1 MSRIAKKYSSSR
13 YSHTSLRRSSSHPRG
28 GSMRTTADALACTC
42 IGVADCEGAVT
53 VAIKLGAA
61 TFATGLVE
69 CQLDYQNS
77 SRRERNGAV
86 ERGGLYPE
94 PRRAAAFAAAVALH
108 VLRRSTN
115 LANSSLPLPRDAIQ
129 QDSRRGLFFHLIDV
143 AVFDLA
149 H

>member
-1 MSRIAKKYSSSR
+1 MLLHRCGGLR
-13 YSHTSLRRSSSHPRG
+13 GRGNRSH
-28 GSMRTTADALACTC
+28 
-42 IGVADCEGAVT
+42 
-53 VAIKLGAA
+53 KLGAA

-77 SRRERNGAV
+77 SRRERNGAL
-86 ERGGLYPE
+86 ECGGLYPE
-94 PRRAAAFAAAVALH
+94 PRRAAAFAAAVALQ
-108 VLRRSTN
+108 VLRRSTS
-115 LANSSLPLPRDAIQ
+115 LANSSLPRDAIQ